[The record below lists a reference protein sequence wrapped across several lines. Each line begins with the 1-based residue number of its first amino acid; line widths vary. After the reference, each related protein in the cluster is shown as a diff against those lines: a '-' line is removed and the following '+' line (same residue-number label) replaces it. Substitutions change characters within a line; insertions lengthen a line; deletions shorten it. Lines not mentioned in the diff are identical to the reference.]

1 MKNFLTSLLVLT
13 LITFFSGK
21 ASAQNLKVGGGLF
34 YATDL
39 NNVGISVNGNYEF
52 SKQLQLAPSFIYFLT
67 KDYVSWK
74 ALDIDLHYKLVD
86 NSGLDIYAIG
96 GLGLTFVSID
106 IPTITLGGSSFGGGS
121 VSDSNFGVNV
131 GAGVSKSLGSVDLFA
146 EAKYAITSGSYLKI
160 GAGLLFGF

>member
-13 LITFFSGK
+13 LITLFSGK
-21 ASAQNLKVGGGLF
+21 SSAQNLKVGGGLF

-67 KDYVSWK
+67 KDDVSWK
-74 ALDIDLHYKLVD
+74 ALDVDLHYKLVA
-86 NSGLDIYAIG
+86 NRGLDIYAIG

-106 IPTITLGGSSFGGGS
+106 IPSFNFLGTTAGGGT
-121 VSDSNFGVNV
+121 VSDSNFGVNI

-160 GAGLLFGF
+160 GAGVLFGF